1 MLFLSSLDSLLEL
14 SLSKLSEVAKS
25 ANIWIG
31 GDFNLSD
38 VDWSTNSVPKYATKG
53 TLCQNLLNITAEYSL
68 SQMVTETTHHTDDS
82 DTLIDLFL
90 TNNPSTVNN
99 IIHMP
104 GLGVCKHDTIMV
116 QIDIQPQRTKT
127 PPRKYTHYYVLRI
140 FHVYKCTVNENTNK
154 SAYWYTSQKSSI
166 PDFAKPGI
174 VAEICPSGFVHSSY
188 LPTDWLTLVWT
199 HPLSQIGNTW
209 VLLQH
214 FCPIMKIGWF
224 PSLVMVEFPVLFDS
238 KVLLAQNLHFGWF
251 PSFFMVHSVV
261 WLQRVFH
268 LKSSGWFLFM
278 VPSVAW
284 FKSALCSKSSFWVV
298 PFSCF
303 SFQCCLAPKYFLLK
317 NEHFA

>member
-1 MLFLSSLDSLLEL
+1 MLSVCMYVGQILSTSKGKPLL
-14 SLSKLSEVAKS
+14 
-25 ANIWIG
+25 ANE
-31 GDFNLSD
+31 NAM
-38 VDWSTNSVPKYATKG
+38 TN
-53 TLCQNLLNITAEYSL
+53 
-68 SQMVTETTHHTDDS
+68 
-82 DTLIDLFL
+82 F
-90 TNNPSTVNN
+90 
-99 IIHMP
+99 
-104 GLGVCKHDTIMV
+104 
-116 QIDIQPQRTKT
+116 R
-127 PPRKYTHYYVLRI
+127 HYYVLRI

-199 HPLSQIGNTW
+199 HPLSQIGNMW

-238 KVLLAQNLHFGWF
+238 KVLLAQNHHFGWF
-251 PSFFMVHSVV
+251 PSFFMVHSLV
-261 WLQRVFH
+261 WLQCVFH
-268 LKSSGWFLFM
+268 LKSSGWYLFM

-284 FKSALCSKSSFWVV
+284 LKSALCSKSSFWVV
-298 PFSCF
+298 PFTCF

-317 NEHFA
+317 KWTFCVVPFTCYGSQCCLAPTCFPLKINIFGGSLHFSWFPVLFGSKVISAQSVETVELNCYKLFGQ